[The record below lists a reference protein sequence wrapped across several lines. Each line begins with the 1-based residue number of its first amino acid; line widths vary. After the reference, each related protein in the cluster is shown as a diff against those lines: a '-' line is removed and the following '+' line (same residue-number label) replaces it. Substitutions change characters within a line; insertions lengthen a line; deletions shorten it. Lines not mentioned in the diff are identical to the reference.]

1 MNDMIHYGELTP
13 TATAVITTCLKN
25 LQRLENEK
33 KMLMDA
39 LQGAME
45 ENGIRSFENNH
56 LKITYI
62 DETDVEMFDKKLFRE
77 EHPAMYDEY
86 VKMSPRKAYVKVTVK

>member
-1 MNDMIHYGELTP
+1 MNEMIKHGDLT
-13 TATAVITTCLKN
+13 TKATAVITTCLKN

-45 ENGIRSFENNH
+45 ENNVRSFDNEY

-62 DETDVEMFDKKLFRE
+62 DDTDVETFDKKEFRKDY
-77 EHPAMYDEY
+77 PAMYDSY
-86 VKMSPRKAYVKVTVK
+86 IKMTPRKAYVKVTVK

>member
-1 MNDMIHYGELTP
+1 MNDMVVHGELTP

-33 KMLMDA
+33 KALMDA

-86 VKMSPRKAYVKVTVK
+86 VKMTPRKAYVKVVVK

>member
-1 MNDMIHYGELTP
+1 MNDMVVHGELTP
-13 TATAVITTCLKN
+13 TATAVISTCLKN

-77 EHPAMYDEY
+77 EHPTMYDEY

>member
-1 MNDMIHYGELTP
+1 MNDMVVHGELTP

>member
-1 MNDMIHYGELTP
+1 MNDMVLHGDLTP
-13 TATAVITTCLKN
+13 TATAAITTCLKN

-62 DETDVEMFDKKLFRE
+62 DETDVETFDRTTFRK
-77 EHPAMYDEY
+77 EHPTMYDSY
-86 VKMSPRKAYVKVTVK
+86 IKMSPRKAYVKVTVK

>member
-1 MNDMIHYGELTP
+1 MNDMIRYGELTP

-33 KMLMDA
+33 KALMDA

-86 VKMSPRKAYVKVTVK
+86 IKMTPRKAYVKVTVK